1 MKFPLNMVDYNN
13 LIGDASGHILFK
25 SELAEVVRMANAY
38 DALVAGAQLALHFFE
53 TPGDFALHE
62 KAEVI
67 QDLAALC
74 AKYPVRGA
82 S

>member
-38 DALVAGAQLALHFFE
+38 DEMTAMLHKLQNGIYTFH
-53 TPGDFALHE
+53 TDPLG
-62 KAEVI
+62 
-67 QDLAALC
+67 AALNEVC